1 MTDEGQMKTNQ
12 QIRFNIIRLF
22 HILRGLF
29 QGALGHRTFGF
40 VFDWFFPQ
48 HFGVIQKCLQV
59 YIEDDE
65 VVYLIFKFLNE
76 LLDNQSNRLRFD
88 TWNVNGL
95 IIFKETANFMIN
107 YLDLYKCFKA
117 KAVKQDR
124 YKEIYKFLKILMSM
138 LGKCISGGYINFAI
152 CDFYNDNSFV

>member
-1 MTDEGQMKTNQ
+1 MKSNY
-12 QIRFNIIRLF
+12 QIRTNVIRLF
-22 HILRGLF
+22 YVLRGLF
-29 QGALGHRTFGF
+29 RGALSHRTFGY

-48 HFGVIQKCLQV
+48 HFGVVQKCLTIF
-59 YIEDDE
+59 IEDDE
-65 VVYLIFKFLNE
+65 VVYLILKFLDE

-95 IIFKETANFMIN
+95 IIFKETANFMIT
-107 YLDLYKCFKA
+107 YLSLFKCFEA
-117 KAVKQDR
+117 KQVKSDR
-124 YKEIYKFLKILMSM
+124 YVEIYKPLKVLMSM